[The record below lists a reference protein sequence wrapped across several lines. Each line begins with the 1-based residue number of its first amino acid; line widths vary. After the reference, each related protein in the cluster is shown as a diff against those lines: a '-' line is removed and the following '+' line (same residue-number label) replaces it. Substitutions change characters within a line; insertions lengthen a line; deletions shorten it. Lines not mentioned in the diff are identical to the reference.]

1 MRFPESFLAR
11 GVYMHELEKKWI
23 LYKREKYKKA
33 AILFASF
40 FGVAAS
46 SFYISYLIFGT
57 DKNSNIVKTPQIIE
71 QNLSSQRQQET
82 QTILQNAAK
91 EIVIVSSE
99 AQNEKFKS
107 FEPQA
112 TQEVQIKG
120 AQQTEV
126 SPPPKAEP
134 APKIYI
140 ETKETNQTLL
150 FEERFKKNGDFES
163 ALALSEEYYKNE
175 EYQKALKWA
184 ISANSIDS
192 KNEKSWVLFAKASA
206 KLGRKQNA
214 ENALENFART
224 SGSENIKTLLRQIKA
239 GEI

>member
-1 MRFPESFLAR
+1 MRSPKSFLAR

-40 FGVAAS
+40 FVVAAS
-46 SFYISYLIFGT
+46 SFYASYLIFGA
-57 DKNSNIVKTPQIIE
+57 DKNHNIAKTPQIIE
-71 QNLSSQRQQET
+71 QNLSTQRPQEA
-82 QTILQNAAK
+82 QTVLQNAAK

-99 AQNEKFKS
+99 AQNEKFRS
-107 FEPQA
+107 FDA
-112 TQEVQIKG
+112 TTSQESKIKESRQVE
-120 AQQTEV
+120 AL
-126 SPPPKAEP
+126 PPPKAEV
-134 APKIYI
+134 APKIHMEI
-140 ETKETNQTLL
+140 KEAKETLL
-150 FEERFKKNGDFES
+150 LEERFKKNGDFES

-192 KNEKSWVLFAKASA
+192 KNEKSWALFAKASA

-224 SGSENIKTLLRQIKA
+224 SGSENIKALLRQIKA

>member
-1 MRFPESFLAR
+1 
-11 GVYMHELEKKWI
+11 MHELEKKWI

-214 ENALENFART
+214 ENALENFARA

>member
-120 AQQTEV
+120 SQQTEV

>member
-1 MRFPESFLAR
+1 MRFPEGFLAR
-11 GVYMHELEKKWI
+11 GIYMHELEKKWI

-214 ENALENFART
+214 ENALENFARA

>member
-1 MRFPESFLAR
+1 
-11 GVYMHELEKKWI
+11 MHELEKKWI

-120 AQQTEV
+120 SQQTEV

>member
-1 MRFPESFLAR
+1 MRPLKSFLAK
-11 GVYMHELEKKWI
+11 GIHMHELEKKWI

-46 SFYISYLIFGT
+46 SFYASYLIFGT
-57 DKNSNIVKTPQIIE
+57 DKNSNIVKTPQTIE
-71 QNLSSQRQQET
+71 QNLSTQRLQEP
-82 QTILQNAAK
+82 QTILQNAAR
-91 EIVIVSSE
+91 EIVVVSSE
-99 AQNEKFKS
+99 AQNEKFRS
-107 FEPQA
+107 FEPIA
-112 TQEVQIKG
+112 PQEAQIKEP
-120 AQQTEV
+120 QRVEV
-126 SPPPKAEP
+126 SPPPKAAP
-134 APKIYI
+134 LPKIHM
-140 ETKETNQTLL
+140 ETKEANQTFLL
-150 FEERFKKNGDFES
+150 EERFKKNGDFES

-192 KNEKSWVLFAKASA
+192 KNEKSWALFAKASA